1 MRSVEI
7 YKRQLHRL
15 VGEKQG
21 QNLDYSRSWAS
32 GQVSHAYLA
41 EVLALPVDA
50 DSVVDMN
57 DSTGALYFVPGISDL
72 GGTDVLR

>member
-32 GQVSHAYLA
+32 EQVSHAYLS
-41 EVLALPVDA
+41 EILALPVDA
-50 DSVVDMN
+50 DNVVELN
-57 DSTGALYFVPGISDL
+57 DSTGALYFVPGISDP
-72 GGTDVLR
+72 GGTDVLQ